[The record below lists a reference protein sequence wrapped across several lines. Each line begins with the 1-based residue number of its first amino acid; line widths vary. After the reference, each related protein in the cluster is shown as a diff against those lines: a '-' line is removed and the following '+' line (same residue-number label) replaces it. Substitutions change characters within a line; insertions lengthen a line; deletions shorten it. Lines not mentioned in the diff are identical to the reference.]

1 MVAAGLRALFH
12 VYASSLRRHPWRTQ
26 VVTTGA
32 LWCCGDLLAQRLEA
46 RASGRAAVWDAR
58 RTALTAGYGGLFIG
72 PLGHAW
78 YLGLDVAARRLLSP
92 GTAGFIAGKV
102 LADTFL
108 FGPVY
113 TLGFFAT
120 VALGE
125 GGGWEGVRA
134 KVAQDF
140 APAFLAEVAVWP
152 AVQTL
157 NFRLVPVEYQLLV
170 VNAVTVLDAAFMSYA
185 GNNETTCKYSVK
197 AGDDDWKLETLWN
210 LTHGSLPAL
219 NPGVNWTNLQARGG
233 AGGLQ
238 LCANCTQALKPG
250 QNFYTIEI
258 ENSWEVGVLA
268 TLNPGVD
275 PNNMAD
281 GTVFRVPCPHNLTS
295 CDYKIQGDDDFW
307 KLENRLNLP
316 HGTLAKLNPTADQQ
330 NLQTNQIIHIC

>member
-185 GNNETTCKYSVK
+185 GNNDVSGTIAAAV
-197 AGDDDWKLETLWN
+197 
-210 LTHGSLPAL
+210 PAL
-219 NPGVNWTNLQARGG
+219 APLLGRTPGGGEEGQQRREGRRPSGGERPGATRGKGAACTGADAR
-233 AGGLQ
+233 
-238 LCANCTQALKPG
+238 
-250 QNFYTIEI
+250 
-258 ENSWEVGVLA
+258 
-268 TLNPGVD
+268 
-275 PNNMAD
+275 
-281 GTVFRVPCPHNLTS
+281 
-295 CDYKIQGDDDFW
+295 
-307 KLENRLNLP
+307 
-316 HGTLAKLNPTADQQ
+316 
-330 NLQTNQIIHIC
+330 